1 FVALNL
7 EIKSPATAVLLLN
20 SSEEDIVVKVCNG
33 IYSFAEKGDNNK
45 VYLLGLG
52 VLDPLCQLVT
62 HSHVLV
68 RRKAVM
74 ILGTMATNSDVK
86 NTLKNIDV
94 IPSIVDCLSLEG
106 ESAWRRTKRE
116 TCANESL
123 VNLSFSVFFQI
134 PWFMSLKRDKKSVL
148 GLSKPSMLS
157 NCVLCYHDGE
167 SATEAHKLG
176 AIPPLLKLL
185 NSDFPVIQHLA
196 LKTLENVSMDE
207 NTLMVFREDKGLET
221 LMSVLSNADFS
232 DLHIETLKVL
242 SNCLRD
248 SESVEEIH
256 RNEGLEKL
264 LEFILTSTQP
274 EIHFSAIKCITR
286 VAENSDI
293 QKLKKH
299 NVEKILVNLLSA
311 AQGHDVKTAVC
322 EAVRVMSPVP
332 ASADCFRDRAI
343 PEIVKLL
350 DTKGSGLRGAATQA
364 LCSLMGGGGPNALA
378 VFKAGG
384 HTRLIGLLGGD
395 SPAMVA
401 NSAAAI
407 CNMAGQETIHSSLLL
422 NGVVSALV
430 KPLSSTN
437 TLVLVNTLHCLE
449 VLVCDAQTRAELQ
462 SAKGLQPLVNLLRSN
477 DKEVLQ
483 NACIV
488 ISGFASDKVT
498 AVRLYQLGALEML
511 QEINQSPT
519 RRTTFS
525 RTAMITLLNFNLPVK
540 FGLMGQLAS
549 TDKIGDGFYDVGK
562 VEGVDKILTL
572 EELSKQPINNRQPI
586 IVVNTGSRS
595 ILTTKQSFPS
605 NVPQVSLSNAEEL
618 CLMSKELNGYFLF
631 FFSKRTVSIIEVKE
645 DASAKMFTSSKT
657 KASPKTNRKTVN
669 TNEHE
674 FIVSLYREEDT
685 SPKEKQNEPPKGT
698 PWELTED
705 VGLERLV
712 KEVKESIISLSDD
725 RQKYAALARLVSK
738 AMGGEIEMEKLHEF
752 PWMLHLSQLKFEL
765 QSNIIPIG
773 LISSGH
779 YRHRA
784 LLFKCLVDSIGLGC
798 TLTRGKSHCAWNEVL
813 LFPENSSQNVDSS
826 EPSRYIVDLMHHPG
840 HLMALNTPAA
850 VHYMRL

>member
-1 FVALNL
+1 
-7 EIKSPATAVLLLN
+7 
-20 SSEEDIVVKVCNG
+20 
-33 IYSFAEKGDNNK
+33 
-45 VYLLGLG
+45 
-52 VLDPLCQLVT
+52 
-62 HSHVLV
+62 
-68 RRKAVM
+68 
-74 ILGTMATNSDVK
+74 
-86 NTLKNIDV
+86 
-94 IPSIVDCLSLEG
+94 
-106 ESAWRRTKRE
+106 
-116 TCANESL
+116 
-123 VNLSFSVFFQI
+123 
-134 PWFMSLKRDKKSVL
+134 
-148 GLSKPSMLS
+148 
-157 NCVLCYHDGE
+157 
-167 SATEAHKLG
+167 
-176 AIPPLLKLL
+176 
-185 NSDFPVIQHLA
+185 
-196 LKTLENVSMDE
+196 MDE

-332 ASADCFRDRAI
+332 ASADCFRDLGAI

-586 IVVNTGSRS
+586 IVVNTGS
-595 ILTTKQSFPS
+595 
-605 NVPQVSLSNAEEL
+605 
-618 CLMSKELNGYFLF
+618 
-631 FFSKRTVSIIEVKE
+631 SKRTVSIIEVKE

-657 KASPKTNRKTVN
+657 KASPKTNVYD
-669 TNEHE
+669 HLPCLH
-674 FIVSLYREEDT
+674 SLI
-685 SPKEKQNEPPKGT
+685 Q
-698 PWELTED
+698 
-705 VGLERLV
+705 
-712 KEVKESIISLSDD
+712 
-725 RQKYAALARLVSK
+725 
-738 AMGGEIEMEKLHEF
+738 AMTT
-752 PWMLHLSQLKFEL
+752 
-765 QSNIIPIG
+765 
-773 LISSGH
+773 
-779 YRHRA
+779 
-784 LLFKCLVDSIGLGC
+784 LLF
-798 TLTRGKSHCAWNEVL
+798 RNVL
-813 LFPENSSQNVDSS
+813 L
-826 EPSRYIVDLMHHPG
+826 G
-840 HLMALNTPAA
+840 A
-850 VHYMRL
+850 V